1 MILSPDRFH
10 PSRTPENVRCRIPKM
25 SEFFLSIG
33 WIPCTAGHVGS
44 RKRNFHQKIL
54 AGLHK
59 IYSYD
64 QLVIFQHSFLYLR
77 QEFTSNIEPKVALLG
92 QNLSA
97 VPKLVPW
104 LFQSLFFCVSY
115 FYLSEIL
122 RRKNDLIIGQAFLCS
137 KCPAN
142 LA

>member
-44 RKRNFHQKIL
+44 RKCNFHRKLLVGRFQNSL
-54 AGLHK
+54 NS
-59 IYSYD
+59 IY
-64 QLVIFQHSFLYLR
+64 IFVKNLPAIYRTKSCTFRPKFVHSASKVGSMAF
-77 QEFTSNIEPKVALLG
+77 PK
-92 QNLSA
+92 
-97 VPKLVPW
+97 
-104 LFQSLFFCVSY
+104 LFFCVSY

-122 RRKNDLIIGQAFLCS
+122 RRKNDLVIGQAFLCS